1 MTAYKPGKDE
11 DRRKGRDLWVGAISF
26 IGVVGWL
33 AMLVAMIIA
42 EKARPEPET
51 VTTRFHNIIVR
62 TSWDMELAAYLFYL
76 MIAGLCISI
85 TGLLINA
92 RRLKRKNDQL
102 RVNLILLLLIS
113 VTGITTYLFFL

>member
-1 MTAYKPGKDE
+1 MTAYDPEKDKE
-11 DRRKGRDLWVGAISF
+11 RRRGPDIWIRVISF
-26 IGVVGWL
+26 FGVIGWL

-62 TSWDMELAAYLFYL
+62 TTWDMELAAYLFYL

-113 VTGITTYLFFL
+113 VTGIITYLFFL